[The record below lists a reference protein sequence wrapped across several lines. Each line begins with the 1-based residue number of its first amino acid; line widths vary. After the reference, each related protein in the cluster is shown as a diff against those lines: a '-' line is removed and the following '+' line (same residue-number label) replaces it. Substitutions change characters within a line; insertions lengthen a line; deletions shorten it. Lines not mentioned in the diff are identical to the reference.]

1 MTFKQWTSGPST
13 STHITNELLTAFS
26 TTARCTSLVE
36 ITLSGRNLL
45 NKDIASKSD
54 PYCVVSVKWPWQD
67 RFHVLDRTEVVDNSL
82 NPEWVKKIVMNYH
95 FESIQHL
102 RFEVQDQDIGGRSE
116 LLGAYETTLSEIVP
130 HSGRQFIDK
139 LAIKANRQCGE
150 IVIVTEEVSSCEQ
163 LVQVQFRAKNLSR
176 ISWLSSNDAF
186 LIIYRSNEDGS
197 ESVVTK
203 TEIIRSSQ
211 NPIWKPL
218 TLRAASLCNGDLDRS
233 IKIDCFDHRK
243 NGSHKF
249 IGSC

>member
-102 RFEVQDQDIGGRSE
+102 RFEVRDQDIVGRSE

-130 HSGRQFIDK
+130 NSVRQFIGK

-176 ISWLSSNDAF
+176 ISWLSSNDAI
-186 LIIYRSNEDGS
+186 LVIYRSNEDGS
-197 ESVVTK
+197 ESVV
-203 TEIIRSSQ
+203 
-211 NPIWKPL
+211 
-218 TLRAASLCNGDLDRS
+218 A
-233 IKIDCFDHRK
+233 K
-243 NGSHKF
+243 NGNHPFLTKPNLETINVTCSELM
-249 IGSC
+249 